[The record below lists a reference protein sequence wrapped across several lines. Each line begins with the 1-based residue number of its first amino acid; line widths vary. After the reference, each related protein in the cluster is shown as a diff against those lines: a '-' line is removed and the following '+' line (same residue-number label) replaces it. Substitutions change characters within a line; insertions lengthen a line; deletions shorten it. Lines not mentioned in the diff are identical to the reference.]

1 MHINMSA
8 AQEGQVGLE
17 GAIVVAIVPPES
29 TQPQLAEEQK
39 FKQTFLGP
47 LKITGDIVS
56 NLALNG
62 YSTLA

>member
-1 MHINMSA
+1 MSA
-8 AQEGQVGLE
+8 VQEGKGGLE
-17 GAIVVAIVPPES
+17 VAIVVTIVTPASIRPL
-29 TQPQLAEEQK
+29 LAGENN

-47 LKITGDIVS
+47 LKTTGDIVS

>member
-8 AQEGQVGLE
+8 AQEGKGGLE
-17 GAIVVAIVPPES
+17 GTIVVTIVTPASIWP
-29 TQPQLAEEQK
+29 LLVEEHN
-39 FKQTFLGP
+39 FKQNFLGP
-47 LKITGDIVS
+47 LKIIGDIVS